1 MSFPAI
7 QCGSIQHFDLY
18 RPCSFRSKVKG
29 HFDILHCV
37 LLRMMVVL
45 QWTGVPGLNCTSE
58 EKRDWNK
65 ERVCPEARGINRS
78 RW

>member
-7 QCGSIQHFDLY
+7 QCGSMQHFDLY

-37 LLRMMVVL
+37 FVENDGGAPM
-45 QWTGVPGLNCTSE
+45 
-58 EKRDWNK
+58 DWS
-65 ERVCPEARGINRS
+65 ARLELYQ
-78 RW
+78 